1 MAMPAKGKEP
11 ASDAIMAPAKMRPLL
26 AMSKQEPV
34 HAAIAL
40 TTDGEGLI
48 LLDKKAKPRKVLSML
63 RADATKAKLQLNTS
77 SLRFGRAEVDTDYD
91 ASMVRFFINKETPGV
106 MRVKLIE
113 VVKKISYQKVELNVD
128 PSLELEPEDD
138 EQPQAADVAG
148 TAPVPVPPPPP
159 APPTRSA
166 AELIAAMQKLAP
178 DIRAALAAHP
188 ELRDKLQAA
197 SQSVVALIRAADLA
211 GAADSFDDVKRLLKQ
226 ASESQTGVAQKGA
239 THPDAAPTAPAT
251 EPTGTPGPEH
261 DQDRMQDFSARFLI
275 INQDMR
281 SYGLLKTLADPL
293 RTAIEAAKSGSP
305 QADAL
310 LSDLERQIAEAA
322 GRQRLEG
329 VQDTVKKASVS
340 ARTGVVALGKARL
353 QLASARSTYATVRQ
367 TLEAACEQTRLSM
380 VGDGIAEHPETIT
393 KVKEIGARVP
403 NIEAMS
409 ADVENALDAMIGT
422 ADPDAR
428 DTARKLAI
436 TAIGTYRTAVDA
448 EPILTRMQN
457 TPAGTFQI
465 RDALVGALDNLEHA
479 LTA

>member
-1 MAMPAKGKEP
+1 MAVPAKGKEP

-113 VVKKISYQKVELNVD
+113 VVKKISYQKVEINVD

-138 EQPQAADVAG
+138 EQPQTEHVTG
-148 TAPVPVPPPPP
+148 TAPVPPPPP
-159 APPTRSA
+159 PALPTRSA

-197 SQSVVALIRAADLA
+197 SQSVVALIRATDLA
-211 GAADSFDDVKRLLKQ
+211 GATDSFEDLVRLLKQ
-226 ASESQTGVAQKGA
+226 ADESSSGVTQPGA
-239 THPDAAPTAPAT
+239 THSDAPPTAPAT
-251 EPTGTPGPEH
+251 EPTATPGPDHEH
-261 DQDRMQDFSARFLI
+261 DQMRDFSARFLI

-329 VQDTVKKASVS
+329 IQDTVKKASVS

-353 QLASARSTYATVRQ
+353 QLASARGTYATVRQ

-380 VGDGIAEHPETIT
+380 VGDGIAEDPETIA
-393 KVKEIGARVP
+393 KVKDIGARVP

-409 ADVENALDAMIGT
+409 ADVENALDTMIGT
-422 ADPDAR
+422 ADPNAR

-436 TAIGTYRTAVDA
+436 AAIGTYRTAVDA